1 MIASL
6 DLLFNVL
13 DSTIKTSNN
22 NLPYNVSENEDYYEV
37 DVIIPGVEKEKIVI
51 EYRNNILTIT
61 CDQKIPD
68 KNYIVK
74 NFDNQKQSLQLKIYG
89 ISFKDGTGEYENG
102 ILKLVIPK
110 EANSSERLLLK

>member
-1 MIASL
+1 MITSL

-22 NLPYNVSENEDYYEV
+22 NLPYNVSENEDYYEI
-37 DVIIPGVEKEKIVI
+37 DVMIPGVEKEKIVI
-51 EYRNNILTIT
+51 EYRNNILAIT

-68 KNYIVK
+68 KKYIVK
-74 NFDNQKQSLQLKIYG
+74 NFDNQKHSLQIKIYG

-110 EANSSERLLLK
+110 EINSSERLLLK